1 MELREYLRIL
11 TKRIWLILPVTFIA
25 LVTSLWF
32 SYQQTPIYEASSTY
46 VAKLGSSLTD
56 NTDDSY
62 TLIYGLD
69 TLAGRQRIFVT
80 YCEVM
85 TSRTVRE
92 EAYALMNVDPEAA
105 NLDSY
110 EVLCSNLVET
120 NVLSIAVQGPSREVV
135 LRLNSAIG
143 TVGANRANVLYSSF
157 PLEALD
163 APELDEEPVSP
174 QTTRNGVLG
183 GMLGLV
189 IGVTAALLIEYL
201 RSPLERMEAASIRN
215 LQVGTY
221 NERYFRQRFQ
231 QELNRPY
238 AKLRPMS
245 LALLHLTPNEEFE
258 LLPESVQ
265 NSLLR
270 SAALTI
276 QDTLQSRTDIIGYL
290 NQWTFGILLTETSG
304 EEARAILLQL
314 HNQLRAKPY
323 EVSGYVATFS
333 ANTGIMSGSGDAM
346 EYHDVLQVAS
356 KALNAAE
363 AAGDNTIRL
372 ITTTPKPFVLGQSS
386 DSDQDTGS
394 TNGSVFNVS
403 EADLFG
409 DTQPIDQDW
418 SSDLDSPPAT
428 QPAATTEEAPV
439 IEEIQP
445 AAGPDGS
452 STTNKNDGPR
462 RHRLVKPNALIRDLQ
477 SSAETQPDKDA
488 EPDTDKDDL

>member
-11 TKRIWLILPVTFIA
+11 TRRIWLILPVTFIA
-25 LVTSLWF
+25 LVASLWF

-46 VAKLGSSLTD
+46 VAKLGSALTD
-56 NTDDSY
+56 NVDDSY

-85 TSRTVRE
+85 TSRAVRE
-92 EAYALMNVDPEAA
+92 EAYALMNVDPVEAGLQ
-105 NLDSY
+105 NY

-120 NVLSIAVQGPSREVV
+120 NVLSIAVQGPSREVA
-135 LRLNSAIG
+135 LRLNAAIG
-143 TVGANRANVLYSSF
+143 IVGSNRANRLYTSF
-157 PLEALD
+157 PLELLD
-163 APELDEEPVSP
+163 VPELADEPVSP

-183 GMLGLV
+183 GILGLV

-245 LALLHLTPNEEFE
+245 MALMHLTPNEEFE

-276 QDTLQSRTDIIGYL
+276 QDILQARTDIIGYMH
-290 NQWTFGILLTETSG
+290 QWTFGILLTETSG
-304 EEARAILLQL
+304 EEARAILQQV
-314 HNQLRAKPY
+314 HNQLRARPF
-323 EVSGYVATFS
+323 EVGGYVATFS

-346 EYHDVLQVAS
+346 EYHEVLQVVS
-356 KALNAAE
+356 KALSAAE

-372 ITTTPKPFVLGQSS
+372 ITTTPKPFVLSQ
-386 DSDQDTGS
+386 DNDTDQDRGS
-394 TNGSVFNVS
+394 TNGSVFNIS

-409 DTQPIDQDW
+409 DAQQIEQGW
-418 SSDLDSPPAT
+418 SSDLESTPADQAAAPPL
-428 QPAATTEEAPV
+428 EVPV

-445 AAGPDGS
+445 AADADGAS
-452 STTNKNDGPR
+452 PSKDNGPR

-477 SSAETQPDKDA
+477 SSADPEFEVATDPDSD
-488 EPDTDKDDL
+488 EDDQA